1 MPPDDEDRA
10 SLVDML
16 GFAQEVV
23 EFSRGRKRADLDRDK
38 ALLRSLE
45 RALELV
51 GECARRI
58 SAGTRQAHS
67 DIPWQDIVGMRN
79 IIAHEYGRV
88 DRDEIW
94 KTAERDA
101 PRLVSALES
110 IVAALPPPR

>member
-1 MPPDDEDRA
+1 MPLEIDDRA

-16 GFAQEVV
+16 EFAREVV
-23 EFSRGRKRADLDRDK
+23 MFARGRSRGDLDQDR

-51 GECARRI
+51 GECARRV
-58 SAGTRQAHS
+58 SAAARQAYPS
-67 DIPWQDIVGMRN
+67 VPWQDIIGMRN

-88 DRDEIW
+88 DLDQIW
-94 KTAERDA
+94 QTAQRDA
-101 PRLVSALES
+101 PRLVSELEQ